1 MFQPEIIGRF
11 LGAGPLKKGKLYFNI
26 YNSRCNH
33 VGTEKLLY
41 LVTTIW
47 KRRVPF
53 KSSDQTKAK
62 KETTFSF
69 LN

>member
-1 MFQPEIIGRF
+1 MGDPGLLAKFIN
-11 LGAGPLKKGKLYFNI
+11 KLYFNI

-53 KSSDQTKAK
+53 KSSD
-62 KETTFSF
+62 
-69 LN
+69 

>member
-1 MFQPEIIGRF
+1 MNCRISKLF
-11 LGAGPLKKGKLYFNI
+11 KKGKLYFNI

-53 KSSDQTKAK
+53 KSSD
-62 KETTFSF
+62 
-69 LN
+69 